1 MNIIKSR
8 SWKQTLNLKNNWILY
23 LMLLPAFI
31 VTFIFMY
38 VPMYGI
44 IIAFQDF
51 NPALGF
57 SGSPWV
63 GLKWFKFIFN
73 TPDFKNIF
81 WNTFIIA
88 TSKMIF
94 LQVVPILFALML
106 NEVMNRP
113 LKRIVQTIT
122 YLPHFLSWVI
132 IGGIF
137 IDILSTKGIINQF
150 LGVFGID
157 PIFFLGSNKYFQG
170 TMVVTEVWREFGW
183 ASILYLAAI
192 AGVNTDLY
200 EAAYLEGAGRFRRM
214 WHVTMPGIITTVV
227 LLLILNLSG
236 VLNAGF
242 EQILVFYNAAVFE
255 TGDILDTFVF
265 RMGIQQA
272 QFSLATAVGL
282 FKSVIGL
289 VLVIITRGVAHKT
302 LGYRVF

>member
-1 MNIIKSR
+1 
-8 SWKQTLNLKNNWILY
+8 
-23 LMLLPAFI
+23 MLLPAFI

>member
-1 MNIIKSR
+1 
-8 SWKQTLNLKNNWILY
+8 
-23 LMLLPAFI
+23 MLLPAFI

-73 TPDFKNIF
+73 TPDFKDIF

-106 NEVMNRP
+106 NEVMNRS

>member
-1 MNIIKSR
+1 
-8 SWKQTLNLKNNWILY
+8 
-23 LMLLPAFI
+23 MLLPAFI

-214 WHVTMPGIITTVV
+214 WHVTMPGIITTVI

-242 EQILVFYNAAVFE
+242 EQILVFYNSAVFE